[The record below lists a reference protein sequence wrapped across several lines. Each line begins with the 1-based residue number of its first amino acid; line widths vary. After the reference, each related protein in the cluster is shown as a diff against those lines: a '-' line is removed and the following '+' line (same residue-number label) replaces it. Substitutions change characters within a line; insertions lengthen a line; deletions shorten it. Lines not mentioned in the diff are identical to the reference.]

1 MWEWT
6 YTQMESVQHKRFKV
20 TRRAARS
27 AARRPSRDKGTPGR
41 MFQRGRRVFCF
52 FFMFLCS
59 KIRKLPTI
67 KWQGLGKLEQI
78 SSAVRRRGFP
88 SPRWW
93 KRFYFCEMYAPT
105 APANLESQQYWLNR
119 RILSNPSPFPLKAKI
134 ILDICQ
140 QLTYLGISS
149 LSI

>member
-20 TRRAARS
+20 TRGEPHAVRAETKERPGECFN
-27 AARRPSRDKGTPGR
+27 AAA
-41 MFQRGRRVFCF
+41 VFFFF

-78 SSAVRRRGFP
+78 SSSVRRRGFP